1 MYSSEGSK
9 KNNLETS
16 DYKKKSQTLPEQSE
30 SHKQHCRNPPIWKV
44 QDSRLPPQKNIAA
57 EK

>member
-1 MYSSEGSK
+1 M
-9 KNNLETS
+9 
-16 DYKKKSQTLPEQSE
+16 KKSQTLTKGSE
-30 SHKQHCRNPPIWKV
+30 SHKQHDRNPPIWKI